1 MKSNPNVVPGVLSV
15 VIRSASVDRLMLL
28 EETLFSLAVQQWARL
43 DVVVVLQ
50 EPSPSFLAAVQTAC
64 RRLPWGD
71 GMATRVIPV
80 PCAAGFD
87 GRAQLL
93 VRGVEES
100 NGQYLAFLDDDDVVY
115 HDAYVR
121 LIGRLMTRRDAVIAV
136 GGTRVA
142 ILEDADDYYVVR
154 QKSSGL
160 FPKGTHR
167 FELFD
172 YNITPIHSYVVDR
185 TRVPEHVFTFSDEHV
200 PLEDYEFLLRLAEI
214 GPFDFAEASADV
226 AEYRFHKNG
235 TVSPQADG
243 TAVISEQLALAR
255 GRIDRS
261 ADLAQMTIT
270 KREWNELKARFD
282 VTRPYTSGAL
292 AAERSRGTESLK
304 APHPGGPFL
313 VRGAV
318 RLNARIHSRPA
329 LVRPLHSLYRR
340 FRRL

>member
-1 MKSNPNVVPGVLSV
+1 
-15 VIRSASVDRLMLL
+15 MLL

-50 EPSPSFLAAVQTAC
+50 EPSPSFVAAVENAC

-71 GMATRVIPV
+71 GVATRVIPV

-93 VRGVEES
+93 GRGVEES

-121 LIGRLMTRRDAVIAV
+121 LIGRLVTRRDAVIAV

-142 ILEDADDYYVVR
+142 ILEDADDYYVMR

-200 PLEDYEFLLRLAEI
+200 PLEDYEFLLRLAAI

-243 TAVISEQLALAR
+243 TAVISDQLALAR
-255 GRIDRS
+255 GRIVRS

-270 KREWNELKARFD
+270 KREWTELKAKFD
-282 VTRPYTSGAL
+282 VTQPDRSRTL
-292 AAERSRGTESLK
+292 AAERNRETASPEGPNPS
-304 APHPGGPFL
+304 GPFL
-313 VRGAV
+313 VRVAV
-318 RLNARIHSRPA
+318 RLNRQIHSRPA

-340 FRRL
+340 VRRW